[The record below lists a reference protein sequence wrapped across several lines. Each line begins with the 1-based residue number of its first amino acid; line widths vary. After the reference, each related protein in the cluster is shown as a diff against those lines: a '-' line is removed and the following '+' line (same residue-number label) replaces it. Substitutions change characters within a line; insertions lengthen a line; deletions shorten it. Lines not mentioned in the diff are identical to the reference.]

1 MTSISTNNRLFQ
13 DANQAAEIYVKG
25 CVRSVL
31 RQVALESIQQ
41 NLIISDDN
49 NLLTVTL
56 LHVHDAQDL
65 CKLVA
70 NTWMEKLLAIGHVQA
85 ASWLDEVVADG
96 NEDLYY
102 QNGTKN
108 GLRQQRTAT
117 KRQDL
122 AADLTGNEAEKTK
135 HAMGT
140 QLTTVSRLRSL
151 GAETIWRSLD
161 KDSSSSIDLVAAIH
175 TLDEWAR
182 TNQTDWPYGSRIIH
196 KCSQALSSRVAVS
209 KQDEIEIIPKSLWEK
224 QQQQQQPGE
233 EDPTPQ
239 RILDRKRKSRPRP
252 FVDDTSRRSIHRSES
267 PPPRPPNDAEDWN
280 QRTIVWTND
289 EQANLDRYLHDSDN
303 STATSTRIDATLMG
317 GLVEF
322 GRIQYYYDWSSNN
335 TNNTSTDYR
344 IHKRRAAQERL
355 GPHQKQSTNKA
366 HSCVLTTVHPRNQQC
381 SFELDLTTSLM
392 QLGTSNNEKQLYC
405 FSSIEAVLLDEDDDK
420 AIEEN
425 SSTRSI

>member
-1 MTSISTNNRLFQ
+1 MPTKLPVADTIECTVHKTQHSIMTSISTNNRLFQ

-56 LHVHDAQDL
+56 LYVHDAQDL
-65 CKLVA
+65 CKHVA
-70 NTWMEKLLAIGHVQA
+70 NTWMEELLAIGHVQA
-85 ASWLDEVVADG
+85 ACWLDEVVADG

-108 GLRQQRTAT
+108 GLRRQRTAT

-224 QQQQQQPGE
+224 QQQQQHNQAKKIRRRNVFLIASE
-233 EDPTPQ
+233 KV
-239 RILDRKRKSRPRP
+239 DRGRLSTTRVVALFIARNHH
-252 FVDDTSRRSIHRSES
+252 RR
-267 PPPRPPNDAEDWN
+267 DLLTM
-280 QRTIVWTND
+280 QRTGISVPLCGQT
-289 EQANLDRYLHDSDN
+289 
-303 STATSTRIDATLMG
+303 TSKQIWIDIYT
-317 GLVEF
+317 
-322 GRIQYYYDWSSNN
+322 
-335 TNNTSTDYR
+335 T
-344 IHKRRAAQERL
+344 
-355 GPHQKQSTNKA
+355 
-366 HSCVLTTVHPRNQQC
+366 LTTRPQQVQ
-381 SFELDLTTSLM
+381 ELMRHSWA
-392 QLGTSNNEKQLYC
+392 GW
-405 FSSIEAVLLDEDDDK
+405 
-420 AIEEN
+420 
-425 SSTRSI
+425 